1 MLSPN
6 ERHLY
11 IEALKPPAGYSFDRG
26 VATTFSLDLITLLIA
41 PLSFALFECR
51 EEKELYLDRLDILEA
66 LRRAADKLAVFC
78 QRGRIYI
85 PSTSSLLYS
94 YLEQMVVE
102 AEAPGENGVFHP
114 KIWLLRY
121 ISDDNHVIYKLLCL
135 SRNITFDCSWDT
147 ILVLEGELSGKKSL
161 RNQPLVD
168 FIRYLPELSGG
179 RASQRIREDIQLMA
193 D

>member
-1 MLSPN
+1 MERRVSMLSPN

-94 YLEQMVVE
+94 YLEQMV
-102 AEAPGENGVFHP
+102 
-114 KIWLLRY
+114 
-121 ISDDNHVIYKLLCL
+121 
-135 SRNITFDCSWDT
+135 
-147 ILVLEGELSGKKSL
+147 
-161 RNQPLVD
+161 
-168 FIRYLPELSGG
+168 
-179 RASQRIREDIQLMA
+179 
-193 D
+193 